1 MTAIWIIHRDERLRA
16 ALARL
21 SGVGDGGRL
30 GAPDDAAWTTAPTP
44 QVVVLGLSGD
54 LDAELEFAHRHASR
68 LPGARWLLVC
78 PREERAEADRLFDSL
93 PAERIDFP
101 PTAAEL
107 RAQIRSATARR
118 PVDGLARRQLRD
130 AVANRFARWFSDLEL
145 PEVLRALDPRL
156 AGVPLLVRGEPGTG
170 RTLLSRY
177 VHAFGGSAGGTW
189 LELPCARSPRPADLL
204 DWLRE
209 AEASAAPDPA
219 QLTICLGDA
228 DALSP
233 AAQQTVRA
241 WVELGLP
248 PGIGTFPRVRWIAT
262 VADDLTM
269 GVGMARALTPDLTP
283 DLAQALAGL
292 SVRIPPLRERPEA
305 IEALT
310 RDTALAWST
319 ARGTPQRVFAPDALA
334 ALGRHPWPGNQ
345 RELEAVI
352 ARTLAAEGTDPIHA
366 DRLRFH
372 AEGPEPAVP
381 DLDEAFATLTP
392 VPESRAA
399 APAPPISESPPVA
412 PVGATQAT
420 QPAGRDSAAP
430 LRGKPEPT
438 AAPAKS
444 PADQSRA
451 DDPADE
457 VRRLVRSL
465 AHEVRNPLV
474 AIRTFASLLPE
485 RADDPQFREEFSR
498 VVGADVDRLV
508 GVLDRLGSFAELE
521 EGEPERVDVAA
532 VLEGCL
538 EESRGE
544 IEQRR
549 LLVLKE
555 LDRTQPHALAHPQAV
570 ELALGFLLQRALAW
584 MPDRADLYLASRRQ
598 PGGLHGQPSQR
609 IVFRFY
615 RPGGR
620 GAPTDA
626 ATAALGDRET
636 DLGLMLSEQLVSSQ
650 HGTLT
655 FDDTHADETVILI
668 DLPAAAPTDPA
679 SD

>member
-30 GAPDDAAWTTAPTP
+30 GAPDDAAWSTAPTP

-107 RAQIRSATARR
+107 RAQIRSAAARR

-130 AVANRFARWFSDLEL
+130 AVASRFARWFSDLEL

-189 LELPCARSPRPADLL
+189 LELPCARNPRPADLL

-248 PGIGTFPRVRWIAT
+248 PGVGMFARVRWIAT

-269 GVGMARALTPDLTP
+269 GAGMPRALTPDLTP

-310 RDTALAWST
+310 RDTVLAWST

-334 ALGRHPWPGNQ
+334 ALARHPWPGNQ
-345 RELEAVI
+345 RELEAVV
-352 ARTLAAEGTDPIHA
+352 ARTLAAEGSDPIHA

-372 AEGPEPAVP
+372 AEGPDPAAP
-381 DLDEAFATLTP
+381 DERALEEAFASLTP
-392 VPESRAA
+392 VPESPEF
-399 APAPPISESPPVA
+399 APAKA
-412 PVGATQAT
+412 A
-420 QPAGRDSAAP
+420 QPAPRDVVPP
-430 LRGKPEPT
+430 LRGKPEP
-438 AAPAKS
+438 AAASAPPVPPKS
-444 PADQSRA
+444 TPDDSADS
-451 DDPADE
+451 ADE

-485 RADDPQFREEFSR
+485 RADDPQFRDEFSK

-508 GVLDRLGSFAELE
+508 GVLDRLGSFAELP
-521 EGEPERVDVAA
+521 EGRPERVDIAA
-532 VLEGCL
+532 VLDARL
-538 EESRGE
+538 EECRGE
-544 IEQRR
+544 IERRR

-555 LDRTQPHALAHPQAV
+555 LDRAQPHAQAHPPAV
-570 ELALGFLLQRALAW
+570 ELALAFLLQHALAS

-598 PGGLHGQPSQR
+598 PAGLRGQPSQR
-609 IVFRFY
+609 IVFRFS
-615 RPGGR
+615 RPGGG
-620 GAPTDA
+620 GAPADTA
-626 ATAALGDRET
+626 AAALGDRET
-636 DLGLMLSEQLVSSQ
+636 DLGLVLAEQLVRSQ

-655 FDDTHADETVILI
+655 FDDTQMGETVVLV